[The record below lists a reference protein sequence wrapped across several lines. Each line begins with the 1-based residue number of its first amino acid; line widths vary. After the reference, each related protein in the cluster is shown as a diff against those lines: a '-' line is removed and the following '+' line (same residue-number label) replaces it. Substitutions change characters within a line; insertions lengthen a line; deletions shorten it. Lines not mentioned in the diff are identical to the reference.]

1 MSKKI
6 SHRLTAVA
14 FAAALTLAGTAEAGP
29 LSTGISGPE
38 PSALSLAW
46 EWLVDAWSDL
56 TGAQS
61 ATAADSFEADEADE
75 DGACGNCASSDAGWA
90 IDPNGEPG
98 G

>member
-6 SHRLTAVA
+6 SRRLTAVA
-14 FAAALTLAGTAEAGP
+14 FAAALTFAGTAEAGP
-29 LSTGISGPE
+29 LSAGISGPE

-61 ATAADSFEADEADE
+61 ATAADSFEADD
-75 DGACGNCASSDAGWA
+75 DGACGNCANSDAGWA